1 MSASPP
7 HPHDVRTVRS
17 NFICHCLEGGF
28 YMGGM
33 AFLSADAVLPKMVDS
48 LGGGAW
54 IMAMMPMVLAAAF
67 ALSQPF
73 AAPLVERLPK
83 LKPWVLLFGLLQR
96 LPYAIAGLCLL
107 FAQHLGDQTLLTIVV
122 LTPMASGLIG
132 GIGVVAWMEMVTRMI
147 PQQRRASGW
156 ALRYVMQAVIG
167 IAAGP
172 AIHWILTHRPGPD
185 GYAVLHLTAFAF
197 LALSYLSQVPMRE
210 ALACA
215 PDEMAAHRPGAP
227 HPSYFNYLKKLPGLL
242 VTTPHLAKLAW
253 VRFTGLGYLMLLGFL
268 GSHALDITGR
278 PEADE
283 GFFVTSELI
292 GSILGSLLAGW
303 WGNRSGGKVLLIT
316 SRMVCIAVSV
326 WACSVQSYP
335 AFLMAFFLVGFGLF
349 VDRVGDLTL
358 AAELCPVE
366 RRSTLQAVLSFCT
379 AIALISASLLSGLI
393 SHLTGSLSAV
403 AAAGASLSVVSIVIL
418 RRIPEPRHAT
428 MAEAVYSAPA
438 VSDS

>member
-1 MSASPP
+1 
-7 HPHDVRTVRS
+7 
-17 NFICHCLEGGF
+17 
-28 YMGGM
+28 MGGM
-33 AFLSADAVLPKMVDS
+33 AFLSADAVLPKMVHS

-54 IMAMMPMVLAAAF
+54 IMAMMPMILAAAF
-67 ALSQPF
+67 SLTQPF
-73 AAPLVERLPK
+73 AAPLVERLPR
-83 LKPWVLLFGLLQR
+83 LKPWVLVFGLLQR
-96 LPYAIAGLCLL
+96 LPYGITGLCLL
-107 FAQHLGDQTLLTIVV
+107 LGQHLGDQTLLTIVV
-122 LTPMASGLIG
+122 LTPVASGLIG
-132 GIGVVAWMEMVTRMI
+132 GVGVVAWMEMVTRMI
-147 PQQRRASGW
+147 PQRQRASGW
-156 ALRYVMQAVIG
+156 ALRYVMQAIIG

-172 AIHWILTHRPGPD
+172 TIHWILTHRPGPD
-185 GYAVLHLTAFAF
+185 GYATLHLTAFAF
-197 LALSYLSQVPMRE
+197 LALSYFSQVPMRE

-215 PDEMAAHRPGAP
+215 PDELMAHRPGAP
-227 HPSYFNYLKKLPGLL
+227 PHPSYLAYLGRLPKLL

-268 GSHALDITGR
+268 GKHALDVTGR

-283 GFFVTSELI
+283 GFFVTFELI
-292 GSILGSLLAGW
+292 GSILGSMLAGW

-316 SRMVCIAVSV
+316 ARVVCMIVCV
-326 WACSVQSYP
+326 WACLVESYP
-335 AFLMAFFLVGFGLF
+335 AFLAAFFIVGFGLF

-379 AIALISASLLSGLI
+379 AIALISASLLSGQI
-393 SHLTGSLSAV
+393 FHLTQSITAV
-403 AAAGASLSVVSIVIL
+403 AAAGAALAAVSIVIL